1 MLKNANSQTKALL
14 LAGGLGTRLSPV
26 TDTVPKCL
34 VPIAGKPILDY
45 WVDTIY
51 AAGIR
56 EILINTH
63 HFQDQVVR
71 YIADTNALGKVHLV
85 ESYEPELLGS
95 AGTIRAN
102 RDWIDDGDDCVII
115 YADNLSNV
123 NLREVCEFHQSHDD
137 PFTMMLFH
145 TERPRE
151 CGIAELDD
159 ENRVVSFIEKPSEP
173 RSDLANAGLY
183 VVSAAGYREM
193 ADANGFDIGFD
204 ILPRFTGRM
213 RGWVFDGY
221 HRDIGNLDAL
231 AQAEKDASAIFDL
244 EVDRA

>member
-1 MLKNANSQTKALL
+1 MKYIKNRRSVL
-14 LAGGLGTRLSPV
+14 LAGGLGTRLRPI
-26 TDTVPKCL
+26 TDEVPKCL
-34 VPIAGKPILDY
+34 VPIAGRPILDY
-45 WVDTIY
+45 WVDTIC

-63 HFQDQVVR
+63 HLRDQVVE
-71 YIADTNALGKVHLV
+71 YIGKVNALGKVHLV
-85 ESYEPELLGS
+85 ESYEPKLLGS
-95 AGTIRAN
+95 AGTIHAN
-102 RDWIDDGDDCVII
+102 REWVDDGDDCVII

-123 NLREVCEFHQSHDD
+123 TLREVCEFHESHDD

-145 TERPRE
+145 TERPGE

-193 ADANGFDIGFD
+193 ADIDGFDIGFD
-204 ILPRFTGRM
+204 ILPYFTGRM

-231 AQAEKDASAIFDL
+231 AQTEKDAPAIFDL